1 MLLEGLGMARSK
13 YIYLVYDWDTHELL
27 GTFTVKYEALN
38 WFQNQKVYLMRH
50 ADGDP
55 NYEAKQV

>member
-1 MLLEGLGMARSK
+1 MARSK